1 MLKKIW
7 AIFLR
12 DVKVG
17 LRDSLTLIII
27 IMPILLGIGINLLT
41 PSINDTT
48 VNLALLEGENPAQ
61 VDYFADFAKVELF
74 PSVEAVEARVEKRDH
89 VVGIVRDGDHYYI
102 MSQGNEPESVIEM
115 AKLVNMYYAEG
126 IELADATAVL
136 FEFGETVP
144 PLKKMLT
151 NILIIMISILGGMLI
166 TFNIIEEKTD
176 HTISAMNI
184 TTISKGGYI
193 LGKSLVGMAYPVFST
208 VVILLITGFRAVNI
222 GQLIIMVVVSSFISL
237 MIGFIQGINNDDVM
251 SAAASV
257 KMLFLPVGAA
267 IAAIELLNQKWQIL
281 FYWIPFYWTYKGNDA
296 VLINAASWPQI
307 LLYAGIVLAIGVV
320 VYLYL
325 SPKIQKGLA

>member
-7 AIFLR
+7 TIFLR
-12 DVKVG
+12 DLKVG
-17 LRDSLTLIII
+17 SRDSLTLIII
-27 IMPILLGIGINLLT
+27 LMPILLGIGINLLT

-61 VDYFADFAKVELF
+61 AEYFADFAKVELF
-74 PSVEAVEARVEKRDH
+74 PNEEAIQTRVKKRDH
-89 VVGIVRDGDHYYI
+89 IVGILPDGDRYYI

-126 IELADATAVL
+126 IDLEDATAKL

-151 NILIIMISILGGMLI
+151 NTLIIMISILGGMLI

-176 HTISAMNI
+176 HTISAMNV
-184 TTISKGGYI
+184 TTVSKNAFL
-193 LGKSLVGMAYPVFST
+193 LGKSLIGMLYPVFST
-208 VVILLITGFRAVNI
+208 IVILLITGFREVNI
-222 GQLIIMVVVSSFISL
+222 GQLIVMGVVSSFISL

-267 IAAIELLNQKWQIL
+267 VAAIELLNQKWQIL

-296 VLINAASWPQI
+296 VLINTASWPQI
-307 LLYAGIVLAIGVV
+307 LLYSGIVLALGLI

-325 SPKIQKGLA
+325 SPKIRKGLA

>member
-12 DVKVG
+12 DLKVG
-17 LRDSLTLIII
+17 SRDSLTLFII

-48 VNLALLEGENPAQ
+48 VNLALLEGENLAQ
-61 VDYFADFAKVELF
+61 VNYFADFAKVELF
-74 PSVEAVEARVEKRDH
+74 PNEEAIQARVEKRDNT
-89 VVGIVRDGDHYYI
+89 VGILPDGDRYYI

-115 AKLVNMYYAEG
+115 AKLVNMFYAEG
-126 IELADATAVL
+126 IQLEDATAEL

-151 NILIIMISILGGMLI
+151 NVLIIMISILGGMLI
-166 TFNIIEEKTD
+166 TFNIIEEKVD

-184 TTISKGGYI
+184 APLSKSAYI
-193 LGKSLVGMAYPVFST
+193 LGKSLVGMLYPVFST
-208 VVILLITGFRAVNI
+208 VVILLITGFREVNI
-222 GQLIIMVVVSSFISL
+222 GQLILMVFVSSFLSL

-296 VLINAASWPQI
+296 VLINSATWPQI
-307 LLYAGIVLAIGVV
+307 LLYTGIILVLCIIVYVV
-320 VYLYL
+320 L
-325 SPKIQKGLA
+325 SPKIRKGLA